1 MFLHGLCS
9 VRRSLQYGRD
19 DHFMS
24 RKVATNTFRSM
35 MTLIRTILFKGLPAL
50 IILGFFIFVYSWLE
64 DTKEVVKPQATEEQI
79 WIVQSVSVKQAD
91 AQPLE
96 QAFGTVVAAREA
108 HLRFGIAGEVDLVSD
123 KLRNGADVST
133 GDILARLDTERLQL
147 ALDAIQVQ
155 IKAETSQI
163 QEFTAQLELRQR
175 MAERARSLFDKA
187 VGSQADLDGAEL
199 AVSQASNQLAMTKS
213 RLAELNVS
221 QRRHRKDLEDAV
233 LKAPFNGSLSGV
245 DLALG
250 NQVSNTYLVAT
261 LTDLTSLEASF
272 VVPANIYANVTNML
286 GQRVTLSWLS
296 EGAVVSDTIATITRA
311 EVVVDR
317 TEGGGRLY
325 AELPDDAA
333 RSVPPGAFVEVS
345 YAGRV
350 LRDVYELPEEA
361 LVGQNQVFAIE
372 QGRASQ
378 REVLLL
384 HRSPG
389 RIWVR
394 GELKTG
400 DEVIATRL
408 PGIGNGLRVRTAATA
423 Q

>member
-1 MFLHGLCS
+1 MSFI
-9 VRRSLQYGRD
+9 RSI
-19 DHFMS
+19 FT
-24 RKVATNTFRSM
+24 KA
-35 MTLIRTILFKGLPAL
+35 LPAL
-50 IILGFFIFVYSWLE
+50 VILGFFVFVYSWLQA
-64 DTKEVVKPQATEEQI
+64 TKQVVKSKAPEEQT
-79 WIVQSVSVKQAD
+79 WIVQSVSVRHAD

-108 HLRFGIAGEVDLVSD
+108 HLRFGVAGEVNMVSA
-123 KLRNGADVST
+123 KLRNGVDVRT

-147 ALDAIQVQ
+147 ALDTVEVQ
-155 IKAETSQI
+155 IKAETTQI
-163 QEFTAQLELRQR
+163 QEFTAQLALRHR

-187 VGSQADLDGAEL
+187 VGSRAELDDAEL
-199 AVSQASNQLAMTKS
+199 AVSRASNQLAMAKS
-213 RLAELNVS
+213 RLAELRVS
-221 QRRHRKDLEDAV
+221 KRRHRKDLEDAV
-233 LKAPFNGSLSGV
+233 LKVPFNGSLSGV

-261 LTDLTSLEASF
+261 LTDLSSLEVSF
-272 VVPANIYANVTNML
+272 VVPADIYANVINL
-286 GQRVTLSWLS
+286 IGQQVTLSWSS
-296 EGAVVSDTIATITRA
+296 EGSVVSETTATITRA

-325 AELPDDAA
+325 AELPKDAA

-350 LRDVYELPEEA
+350 LDNVVELPEEA

-372 QGRASQ
+372 QGRASERQ
-378 REVLLL
+378 VQLL
-384 HRSPG
+384 HRSSG

-394 GELKTG
+394 GDLKTG
-400 DEVIATRL
+400 DEIIATRL
-408 PGIGNGLRVRTAATA
+408 PGIGNGLRVRTKSTA

>member
-1 MFLHGLCS
+1 
-9 VRRSLQYGRD
+9 
-19 DHFMS
+19 MS
-24 RKVATNTFRSM
+24 
-35 MTLIRTILFKGLPAL
+35 LIRSILNKGLPAL
-50 IILGFFIFVYSWLE
+50 VILGFFVFVYSWL
-64 DTKEVVKPQATEEQI
+64 QATKQVVEPKAPEEQT
-79 WIVQSVSVKQAD
+79 WIVQSVSVKYAD

-108 HLRFGIAGEVDLVSD
+108 HLRFGVAGEVDLVSD
-123 KLRNGADVST
+123 KLRNGVDVRT

-147 ALDAIQVQ
+147 ALDTVEVQ
-155 IKAETSQI
+155 IKAETAQI
-163 QEFTAQLELRQR
+163 QEFTAQLALRQR

-187 VGSQADLDGAEL
+187 VGSRAELDDAEL
-199 AVSQASNQLAMTKS
+199 AVSRASNQLAMAKS
-213 RLAELNVS
+213 RLAELKVS

-233 LKAPFNGSLSGV
+233 LKVPFDGSLFGV

-261 LTDLTSLEASF
+261 LTDLSSLEVSF
-272 VVPANIYANVTNML
+272 VVPADIYANVINL
-286 GQRVTLSWLS
+286 IGQQVTLSWSS
-296 EGAVVSDTIATITRA
+296 EGSVVSETTATITRA

-325 AELPDDAA
+325 AELPENAA

-350 LRDVYELPEEA
+350 LESVVELPEES
-361 LVGQNQVFAIE
+361 LVGQNQVFVIE
-372 QGRASQ
+372 QGRASGRQ
-378 REVLLL
+378 VQLL
-384 HRSPG
+384 HRSSG

-394 GELKTG
+394 GDLKTG
-400 DEVIATRL
+400 DEIIATRL
-408 PGIGNGLRVRTAATA
+408 PGIGNGLRVRTKSTA